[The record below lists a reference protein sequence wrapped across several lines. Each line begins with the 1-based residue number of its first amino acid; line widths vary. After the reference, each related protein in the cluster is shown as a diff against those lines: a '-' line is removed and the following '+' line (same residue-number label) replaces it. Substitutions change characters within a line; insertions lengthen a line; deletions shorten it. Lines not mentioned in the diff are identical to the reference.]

1 MTATPKLA
9 DVAPTPEA
17 AVIIGTGL
25 DTFRYLAKQ
34 PGFPAS
40 IKIGGTRFYSRRE
53 LADWKRRRDAGRAT
67 K

>member
-1 MTATPKLA
+1 MSDTPKLA

-17 AVIIGTGL
+17 AVIVGTGL

-34 PGFPAS
+34 PGFPPS
-40 IKIGGTRFYSRRE
+40 IKIGGTRFYNRRE
-53 LADWKRRRDAGRAT
+53 LAAWKRQREAAR

>member
-1 MTATPKLA
+1 MSTAPKLA

-17 AVIIGTGL
+17 AAIVGETL
-25 DTFRYLAKQ
+25 DNFRHRARQ

-53 LADWKRRRDAGRAT
+53 LAAWKRKRDASRMA